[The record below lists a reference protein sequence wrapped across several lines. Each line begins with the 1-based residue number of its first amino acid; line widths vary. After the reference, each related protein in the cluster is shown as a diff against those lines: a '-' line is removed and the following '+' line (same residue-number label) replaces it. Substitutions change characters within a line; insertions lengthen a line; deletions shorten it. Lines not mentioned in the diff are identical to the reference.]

1 MFLKG
6 KKQYHKCIMSA
17 SYPSYGFHL
26 YLGLASLNSDNLT
39 TLGVTNSMTFA
50 GYSKCPQSQTE

>member
-6 KKQYHKCIMSA
+6 KKQYHKYIMSV
-17 SYPSYGFHL
+17 SYQSYGFHL

-39 TLGVTNSMTFA
+39 TLGPIQRNLQAIVNVVLNL
-50 GYSKCPQSQTE
+50 K